1 MPVYII
7 MPVYFI
13 MPGWKQ
19 ICYATNKNKHLQ
31 NAAVLEKSA
40 NEHVLKMKAYKSN
53 NVSLTNQSCASK
65 LNGIMFMLLRL
76 Q

>member
-1 MPVYII
+1 M
-7 MPVYFI
+7 
-13 MPGWKQ
+13 K
-19 ICYATNKNKHLQ
+19 TNLLRNKKINIGK

-76 Q
+76 LQC